1 MRSERRTRC
10 PSNLQP
16 PVSIAD
22 MPDNATA
29 VIEVVD
35 LRKIYRI
42 YRRPQD
48 RLFQAFARGRQLY
61 REFQALDGVSF
72 AVGRGEVVGILGRN
86 GSGKSTLLQILV
98 GTLGASSGQVAVRGR
113 VAALLELGAGFNPEF
128 SGIENVFLNAAIL
141 GLDRAE
147 TEARLA
153 EILAFADIGDF
164 VHQPV
169 KTYSSGM
176 YVRLAFA
183 VAACVDPDVL
193 IVDEALA
200 VGDVKF
206 QSKCFR
212 RFEELVGRGKTI
224 LFVTHSVEQ
233 VVRHCSRALLM
244 EGGRLI
250 DDGEPRQIVNRYVDL
265 LLGGDAPAEA
275 AVAADAAPCV
285 PRHAERL
292 EVRAGYCETEY
303 RWGEGGAE
311 LFDAELRRPGGGHE
325 LSYRTGEAVELA
337 LRGRFLRPCR
347 RPIFGVY
354 VKTPDGVTVYGN
366 SSRNLLREFPAADAG
381 DEREVVFGMRLHL
394 GAGSY
399 LLSLGLA
406 EEEGADVRAL
416 DRRYDVL
423 QFEVHAPPAAVG
435 IADLQAVCRIGAN
448 GDEK

>member
-1 MRSERRTRC
+1 MPMCS
-10 PSNLQP
+10 
-16 PVSIAD
+16 D
-22 MPDNATA
+22 MAGAGLP
-29 VIEVVD
+29 VIEVQD
-35 LRKIYRI
+35 LGKIYRI
-42 YRRPQD
+42 YARPQD
-48 RLFQAFARGRQLY
+48 RILQAFKRHGRPLY
-61 REFQALDGVSF
+61 REFQALDEVSF
-72 AVGRGEVVGILGRN
+72 TVGRGEVVGILGRN

-98 GTLGASSGQVAVRGR
+98 GTLAATSGHVAVRGR

-141 GLDRAE
+141 GLDKAE
-147 TEARLA
+147 TQARLA

-164 VHQPV
+164 VHQAV

-193 IVDEALA
+193 IIDEALA

-206 QSKCFR
+206 QSRCFR
-212 RFEELVGRGKTI
+212 RFEELVSRGKTI

-233 VVRHCSRALLM
+233 VVRHCDRALLM

-250 DDGEPRQIVNRYVDL
+250 DDGEPRLVANRYLDL
-265 LLGGDAPAEA
+265 LLGSAAEEADLPTTDQIEPQA
-275 AVAADAAPCV
+275 ARVA
-285 PRHAERL
+285 RL
-292 EVRAGYCETEY
+292 EARVGYCETEY
-303 RWGEGGAE
+303 RWGVGGAE
-311 LFDAELRRPGGGHE
+311 LFDAELRRPGGAHGI
-325 LSYRTGEAVELA
+325 SFRTGERVELA
-337 LRGRFLRPCR
+337 LRGRFQRTCL

-366 SSRNLLREFPAADAG
+366 STRHLLREFPAADPG
-381 DEREVVFGMRLHL
+381 EVREVVFELSLHL

-406 EEEGADVRAL
+406 EEDGADVRGL

-435 IADLQAVCRIGAN
+435 IADLQARCRIGST
-448 GDEK
+448 GEDE

>member
-1 MRSERRTRC
+1 MCSDLAAASL
-10 PSNLQP
+10 P
-16 PVSIAD
+16 
-22 MPDNATA
+22 
-29 VIEVVD
+29 VIEVQGVG
-35 LRKIYRI
+35 KIYRI
-42 YRRPQD
+42 YARPQD
-48 RLFQAFARGRQLY
+48 RLLQAFRRRGRPLF
-61 REFQALDGVSF
+61 REFQALDDVSF

-98 GTLGASSGQVAVRGR
+98 GTLAATSGQLAVRGR

-141 GLDRAE
+141 GLSQAE
-147 TEARLA
+147 TQSRLP

-193 IVDEALA
+193 IIDEALA

-212 RFEELVGRGKTI
+212 RFEELVSRGKTI
-224 LFVTHSVEQ
+224 LFVTHAVEQ
-233 VVRHCSRALLM
+233 VVRHCDRALLM

-250 DDGEPRQIVNRYVDL
+250 DDGEPRLIANRYLDL
-265 LLGGDAPAEA
+265 LLGGA
-275 AVAADAAPCV
+275 AADELAPSDGQAESVPPRAA
-285 PRHAERL
+285 RL
-292 EVRAGYCETEY
+292 EERAGYCDTEY
-303 RWGEGGAE
+303 RWGAGGAE
-311 LFDAELRRPGGGHE
+311 LFDAELRRPGAGHGVNF
-325 LSYRTGEAVELA
+325 RTGERVELA
-337 LRGRFLRPCR
+337 VRGRFQRTCL

-366 SSRNLLREFPAADAG
+366 STRHLLREFPAAG
-381 DEREVVFGMRLHL
+381 PGEVREVVFDFCLHL

-406 EEEGADVRAL
+406 EEDGADVGGL

-435 IADLQAVCRIGAN
+435 IADLQARCRIGST
-448 GDEK
+448 GEDE

>member
-1 MRSERRTRC
+1 MCEDSL
-10 PSNLQP
+10 P
-16 PVSIAD
+16 
-22 MPDNATA
+22 
-29 VIEVVD
+29 VIEVAG
-35 LRKIYRI
+35 LGKIYRI
-42 YRRPQD
+42 YSRPQD
-48 RLFQAFARGRQLY
+48 RILQVFRRGRPLY

-98 GTLGASSGQVAVRGR
+98 GTLAATSGHVVVRGR

-141 GLDRAE
+141 GLSKAE
-147 TEARLA
+147 TESRLG

-193 IVDEALA
+193 VVDEALA
-200 VGDVKF
+200 VGDVRF

-212 RFEELVGRGKTI
+212 RFEELVSRGTTI

-233 VVRHCSRALLM
+233 VVRHCDRALLM

-250 DDGEPRQIVNRYVDL
+250 DDGEPRLIANRYVDL
-265 LLGGDAPAEA
+265 LLGGTPADELASPA
-275 AVAADAAPCV
+275 AVAECAPRRV
-285 PRHAERL
+285 ERL

-303 RWGEGGAE
+303 RWGVGGAE
-311 LFDAELRRPGGGHE
+311 LFDAELRRPGEAHGV
-325 LSYRTGEAVELA
+325 SFRTGEHVELA
-337 LRGRFLRPCR
+337 LRGRFLRTCL

-366 SSRNLLREFPAADAG
+366 STRHLLREFPAADAG
-381 DEREVVFGMRLHL
+381 EVREVVFELVLHL

-406 EEEGADVRAL
+406 EEDGADVRGL

-423 QFEVHAPPAAVG
+423 QFEIHATPAAVG
-435 IADLQAVCRIGAN
+435 IADLQARCRIGVT
-448 GDEK
+448 GEDE